1 MMRYRVKGFIPLL
14 FRSIEI
20 DLGYYCHLD
29 SLRCCWQEK
38 RSLGNI
44 IPGIFVE
51 DDTLLRF
58 SIKEA
63 LYKVSYVCVCYP
75 GTKLEWAIHGT
86 THKLVV
92 LMNIFVLLCFGG
104 NPPSVR

>member
-44 IPGIFVE
+44 ILGIFVE

-63 LYKVSYVCVCYP
+63 LYKVSYVCVCVI
-75 GTKLEWAIHGT
+75 LELSWNGLYMAPLINW
-86 THKLVV
+86 L
-92 LMNIFVLLCFGG
+92 
-104 NPPSVR
+104 S